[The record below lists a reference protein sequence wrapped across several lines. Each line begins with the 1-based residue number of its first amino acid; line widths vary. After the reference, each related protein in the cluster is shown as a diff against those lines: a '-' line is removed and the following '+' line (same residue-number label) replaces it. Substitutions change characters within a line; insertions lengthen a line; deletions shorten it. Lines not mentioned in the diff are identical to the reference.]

1 MIANLFQGF
10 SKIVNLLKNYGESCQ
25 YERCQY
31 GGCRYGSFQH
41 GSFAGLCEIGRGGFN
56 GMLGKLPEKLH
67 GAIDLLHQRVKHF
80 RRQGLSA
87 VAERFFRIVVDF
99 DDQAVG
105 SGRNGG

>member
-41 GSFAGLCEIGRGGFN
+41 GSFAGLC
-56 GMLGKLPEKLH
+56 
-67 GAIDLLHQRVKHF
+67 
-80 RRQGLSA
+80 
-87 VAERFFRIVVDF
+87 
-99 DDQAVG
+99 
-105 SGRNGG
+105 